1 MAITAGMPRLDHLA
15 LLVVV
20 GLGLVACPRR
30 PDDPRGT
37 SASTPSAAELEPL
50 RLRDDTPSLLLTW
63 ADAQGDFHVV
73 QRIADVPQ
81 EARAA
86 VRVVQTTREAGT
98 GELVYVADLRQQRPD
113 GTYPVETRSRAA
125 WEEVGAARRQA
136 RLEAL
141 APSAVPPPASASGAA
156 PAGGLVVQV
165 YGADWCKPC
174 KDVERYLR
182 QRGVRV
188 EHKDIEADPLARAEL
203 ERKLRASNL
212 PATAQI
218 PIIDVRGRLLVGFS
232 PSALDSALK
241 AAEAVRAL

>member
-1 MAITAGMPRLDHLA
+1 MTALMPRRDQLA
-15 LLVVV
+15 LLLLV
-20 GLGLVACPRR
+20 GLGLLACPRR
-30 PDDPRGT
+30 PDDGRAT
-37 SASTPSAAELEPL
+37 SASVPSAAALEPL
-50 RLRDDTPSLLLTW
+50 QLRDDTPSLLLTW
-63 ADAQGDFHVV
+63 ADTKGDFHVV
-73 QRIADVPQ
+73 QRIADVPL
-81 EARAA
+81 EARAE

-98 GELVYVADLRQQRPD
+98 GELVYVADLRQPLPD
-113 GTYPVETRSRAA
+113 GTYRVETRSRAA
-125 WEEVGAARRQA
+125 WDEVGAARRQA

-141 APSAVPPPASASGAA
+141 APSAVPPAASASGAA
-156 PAGGLVVQV
+156 PTGGLVVQV

-232 PSALDSALK
+232 PSALDGALK
-241 AAEAVRAL
+241 AAEEARAL